1 MGRLSLPYTRW
12 REELVSDHRSDVGL
26 DVASATCQLC
36 TETCHVT
43 PGKARGFRALAPA
56 PAPAWTPSSPSL
68 LSASCS
74 ILTSCRQLLIR
85 VDSVPEVA
93 LAGRRLVCCCCRE
106 IALIQF
112 SPRVEPS
119 GGRRVPRAPCCKL
132 RPSLLVSK
140 YPPASPLKNHVRCPS
155 CLKQPLKNE
164 KYLHP
169 CPNPPWELGAPAP
182 RG

>member
-36 TETCHVT
+36 TETCHVA

-74 ILTSCRQLLIR
+74 ILTSCRKLLIR

-93 LAGRRLVCCCCRE
+93 LAGRRLVCCCCCCE

-112 SPRVEPS
+112 SPRVKPS

-155 CLKQPLKNE
+155 CLKQPLK
-164 KYLHP
+164 K
-169 CPNPPWELGAPAP
+169 
-182 RG
+182 